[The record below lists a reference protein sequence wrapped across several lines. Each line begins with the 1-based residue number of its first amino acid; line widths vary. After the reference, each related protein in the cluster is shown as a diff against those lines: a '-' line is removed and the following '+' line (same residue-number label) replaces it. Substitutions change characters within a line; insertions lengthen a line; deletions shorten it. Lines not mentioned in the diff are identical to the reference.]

1 MQDVMSRCLV
11 MRIHLNANYR
21 ALDLPPM
28 KLELVSKPLK
38 KCKSLGVLQA
48 TYPSTRSLIN
58 SSTTDPTQIGQW
70 CTPGIRSS
78 QEMPTFEIF
87 NRHANHIVMQASCPE
102 LRRLIGKNQISMTSQ
117 EVWWNRLWCWPY
129 YRSPWGLFWSKV
141 CLEWS
146 QKSEKKSLVKR
157 QSGNKK
163 LLWPH
168 QEQWDGGKGCWQA
181 WIRIQGS
188 CVVTM
193 IETKM

>member
-1 MQDVMSRCLV
+1 MLIIGLLTCL
-11 MRIHLNANYR
+11 RWNWNWCPNHWRNANLWGCPR
-21 ALDLPPM
+21 QPILLPEASSTHQPQALDLH
-28 KLELVSKPLK
+28 K
-38 KCKSLGVLQA
+38 KCPHLRYS
-48 TYPSTRSLIN
+48 
-58 SSTTDPTQIGQW
+58 IGM
-70 CTPGIRSS
+70 R
-78 QEMPTFEIF
+78 
-87 NRHANHIVMQASCPE
+87 ANHIVMQASCPE

-157 QSGNKK
+157 QSGNKE

-168 QEQWDGGKGCWQA
+168 QQQWDGGKGFWQA

-188 CVVTM
+188 CVVAM

>member
-1 MQDVMSRCLV
+1 MH
-11 MRIHLNANYR
+11 I
-21 ALDLPPM
+21 
-28 KLELVSKPLK
+28 
-38 KCKSLGVLQA
+38 QA

-117 EVWWNRLWCWPY
+117 EVWWNRPWCWPY

-168 QEQWDGGKGCWQA
+168 QQQWDRGKGYWQA
-181 WIRIQGS
+181 WIWIQGS